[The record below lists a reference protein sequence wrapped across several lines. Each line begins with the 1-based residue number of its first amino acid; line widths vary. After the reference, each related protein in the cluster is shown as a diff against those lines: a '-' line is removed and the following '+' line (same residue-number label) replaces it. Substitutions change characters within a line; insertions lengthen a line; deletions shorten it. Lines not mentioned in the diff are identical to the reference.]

1 MSAWELDSPVNASR
15 WQQGC
20 VAFFYLLA
28 LAAIWVA
35 YILVWLK
42 VGLSVLLLILFLF
55 EYRRQKILTLTRL
68 STHQDE
74 WFIYLS
80 TGQRLKVT
88 LSSKMLW
95 RYLVI
100 LRCHSQALNMPYQ
113 LVLFPDSLNASDY
126 RKLQARLRLM
136 DI

>member
-1 MSAWELDSPVNASR
+1 MSAWELDSPVKASR
-15 WQQGC
+15 WQQGS
-20 VAFFYLLA
+20 VGLFYLLA

-35 YILVWLK
+35 YMPVWVELL
-42 VGLSVLLLILFLF
+42 LSVLVLILFVID
-55 EYRRQKILTLTRL
+55 YRSHHRLTVTRL

-74 WFIYLS
+74 WFIYLP

-88 LSSKMLW
+88 LSSVMLW

-100 LRCHSQALNMPYQ
+100 LRCTSQALNMPYQ
-113 LVLFPDSLNASDY
+113 LVLFPDSLNAGDY

>member
-55 EYRRQKILTLTRL
+55 EYRRQKILTVTRL
-68 STHQDE
+68 STHQNE
-74 WFIYLS
+74 WFFLL
-80 TGQRLKVT
+80 LK
-88 LSSKMLW
+88 W
-95 RYLVI
+95 H
-100 LRCHSQALNMPYQ
+100 RCRIHQFS
-113 LVLFPDSLNASDY
+113 
-126 RKLQARLRLM
+126 
-136 DI
+136 